1 MRRLG
6 SEVILINILL
16 GGLLMAALAA
26 LLGVHLYNTGLS
38 KAETTLGSRNQAV
51 QYFIEGYFS
60 EIRGAVE
67 VLAADADV
75 RDADDRTGSREE
87 ALELFRSFERANEH
101 IAYVYAG
108 YEDGLLLIN
117 DYTPPARY
125 SVRDRPWYQAALDAA
140 PNVST
145 GTPYQ
150 DAIDREWLV
159 SVGKALPARDGVVAI
174 DSSID
179 RIAELLEERGDGY
192 ESSYSFVA
200 DQSGTVLIH
209 HEGSYVNR
217 PLRDII
223 DGDASLTNDSGRF
236 EYTLENVEKTAVYSR
251 IDEVGWFVVTVVEE
265 REILR
270 PTLRSIGLVV
280 TLIVLATALVTS
292 VQISVLRRRFV
303 RPVLELHRRV
313 RSIVNGGEAH
323 ESGYAFPRNE
333 IGATASEV
341 TRLAERELV
350 ERSHRLQETNDEI
363 KAANALLRQKNA
375 DLFRLSTLD
384 PMSGLYNRRMLER
397 ELEREHRLSARSE
410 RRFSILMID
419 VDHFKSI
426 NDRFGHQAGDA
437 VIERIGEV
445 IRETIRSTDIPGRW
459 GGEEFLILCP
469 ETDSSGAASAAESV
483 RTAIESAELSIPE
496 SVTISVGASELAHGE
511 SVTALV
517 ARTDEKL
524 YAAKANGRN
533 TVVV

>member
-1 MRRLG
+1 MRTLG
-6 SEVILINILL
+6 SEVSLINIVL
-16 GGLLMAALAA
+16 GGLLMTALAA

-51 QYFIEGYFS
+51 RYFIEGYSS

-67 VLAADADV
+67 VLAAAEDV
-75 RDADDRTGSREE
+75 RDAIRRTESREE

-108 YEDGLLLIN
+108 YEDGLLLID

-125 SVRDRPWYQAALDAA
+125 SVRDRPWYRAAMDAA

-159 SVGKALPARDGVVAI
+159 SVGKALPACDGVVAI

-179 RIAELLEERGDGY
+179 RIAELLEDRGGGY

-200 DQSGTVLIH
+200 DHSGTVLIH

-217 PLRDII
+217 PLREII
-223 DGDASLTNDSGRF
+223 DGDASIESDSGRF
-236 EYTLENVEKTAVYSR
+236 QYALDNVEKTAVYSR
-251 IDEVGWFVVTVVEE
+251 IDEVGWVVVTVVEE

-270 PTLRSIGLVV
+270 PTVRSIGLVV
-280 TLIVLATALVTS
+280 SLIVLATALVTS

-313 RSIVNGGEAH
+313 RSIVNGGETQEA
-323 ESGYAFPRNE
+323 GYAFPRNE

-341 TRLAERELV
+341 TRLA
-350 ERSHRLQETNDEI
+350 
-363 KAANALLRQKNA
+363 
-375 DLFRLSTLD
+375 
-384 PMSGLYNRRMLER
+384 
-397 ELEREHRLSARSE
+397 EREHRLSARSE

-419 VDHFKSI
+419 VDHFKTI
-426 NDRFGHQAGDA
+426 NDGFGHQAGDA

-445 IRETIRSTDIPGRW
+445 LRETIRSTDIPGRW

-469 ETDSSGAASAAESV
+469 ETDLSGAASAAESV
-483 RTAIESAELSIPE
+483 RAAIESAELAIPE
-496 SVTISVGASELAHGE
+496 SVTVSVGASELAHGE
-511 SVTALV
+511 SVTGLV
-517 ARTDEKL
+517 SRTDEKL
-524 YAAKANGRN
+524 YAAKAKGRN
-533 TVVV
+533 RVVA